1 MIKHYLSLLEL
12 ATILCMMLFG
22 ASSCKKDD
30 PNDGETPNPTE
41 ADFFIDVDFLPKT
54 ETNGEVAPRMIV
66 NFNNEMVMLELRPS
80 ADTLLETMLFLC
92 PDNEAMMVCG
102 NENLMICADYDMET
116 YTASD
121 DVLLVTQMD
130 DNTLLLTQCVMDWNT
145 NTMTTG
151 DMMVLPIDDDSK
163 SYKNRGGNEDD
174 WRIFFMNRFMKPL
187 VKRIEKAESIT
198 GGIGLKPAEKMFS
211 IFKYVLTT
219 EMPIILFSDDPEL
232 IMDYMEYPFVTGTAQ
247 GSQKILLRF
256 APKEVREMAS
266 CLVSALGLFTSNGY
280 GNTNVNEPPMSAFFA
295 PASKLTYAATQIGT
309 QNPEF
314 AVYLNVSNITENSVY
329 LKGYINYGIN
339 HIMPIEMGYVYS
351 INGGPEH
358 TVEDM
363 NYQGKTLSG
372 LQKATKYTVYAYAR
386 SLDKLVKSPAVT
398 FWTLGFEAF
407 PTSLTFPAEGDTKY
421 VGLSYSHE
429 DITSWDITSKPSW
442 CYISI
447 DELGLLAVTVGEST
461 ETRSG
466 TITITAHS
474 NALGTVTEDITVTQY
489 GSTPSG
495 YFTGTPFDNTS
506 WNVPYTRETITTG
519 VRRVGEWHSNPN
531 GIGGYY
537 TYHNEN
543 FSETESNSGILKPSF
558 INNTYIIS
566 KEGDLWI
573 GYEFKGDS
581 IILKSVSSE
590 GEAYIEGYVNDEPL
604 IGANGKTTF
613 SRYFINSNTFCIK
626 KIEEYTT
633 EETHS
638 YSDDDW
644 AKKHWIIENVMT
656 YTINEST
663 NTCII
668 DRNYTLNMNTIGC
681 GSGHT
686 GELSKNRTIT
696 GHGTG
701 TYENGVNSNNVTQGD
716 NSSDFLFGSLF
727 PMKKHR

>member
-1 MIKHYLSLLEL
+1 MSKHYLSLLAL

-30 PNDGETPNPTE
+30 SNGGETPNPTE
-41 ADFFIDVDFLPKT
+41 VDFFIDVDFLPKT

-66 NFNNEMVMLELRPS
+66 NFNDEMVMIEVRPS
-80 ADTLLETMLFLC
+80 ADTLLETMIFIC

-102 NENLMICADYDMET
+102 NENLMICAAYDMET

-130 DNTLLLTQCVMDWNT
+130 DNTLLLTQCAMDWNT

-163 SYKNRGGNEDD
+163 SYRNRSGSEDD

-198 GGIGLKPAEKMFS
+198 GSIGLTPAEKVFT

-247 GSQKILLRF
+247 GAQQILLRF
-256 APKEVREMAS
+256 APKEVGDMAS
-266 CLVSALGLFTSNGY
+266 CLVSALGLFTSDGY
-280 GNTNVNEPPMSAFFA
+280 GNTNVSEPPMSAFFA

-339 HIMPIEMGYVYS
+339 HIMPVDMGYVYS
-351 INGGPEH
+351 INGGPEN

-372 LQKATKYTVYAYAR
+372 LHKATKYTVYAYAR

-407 PTSLTFPAEGDTKY
+407 PNSLTFPAEGDTKY

-429 DITSWDITSKPSW
+429 DITNWDITSKPSW
-442 CYISI
+442 CTTTI
-447 DELGLLAVTVGEST
+447 DNLGLLAVTVGETT
-461 ETRSG
+461 EMRSG
-466 TITITAHS
+466 IITITAHS
-474 NALGTVTEDITVTQY
+474 NAFGNLTQDIAVTQLGTNSWDGTAW
-489 GSTPSG
+489 S
-495 YFTGTPFDNTS
+495 FTGLLAGDNGGCIEGS
-506 WNVPYTRETITTG
+506 
-519 VRRVGEWHSNPN
+519 VGFECTLMVNSVSDNDIVIVFPQHFSI
-531 GIGGYY
+531 IG
-537 TYHNEN
+537 NEN
-543 FSETESNSGILKPSF
+543 CVIDGTGNLKYTSTVNLMDHENSPILTGDCEITFAQTSPITATASFNWYANVKLFCSLSGLLQGTLFNAKEIEDCETNSDF
-558 INNTYIIS
+558 
-566 KEGDLWI
+566 KEG
-573 GYEFKGDS
+573 
-581 IILKSVSSE
+581 
-590 GEAYIEGYVNDEPL
+590 
-604 IGANGKTTF
+604 F
-613 SRYFINSNTFCIK
+613 SRPFSIS
-626 KIEEYTT
+626 
-633 EETHS
+633 
-638 YSDDDW
+638 
-644 AKKHWIIENVMT
+644 
-656 YTINEST
+656 
-663 NTCII
+663 
-668 DRNYTLNMNTIGC
+668 
-681 GSGHT
+681 
-686 GELSKNRTIT
+686 
-696 GHGTG
+696 
-701 TYENGVNSNNVTQGD
+701 Q
-716 NSSDFLFGSLF
+716 
-727 PMKKHR
+727 